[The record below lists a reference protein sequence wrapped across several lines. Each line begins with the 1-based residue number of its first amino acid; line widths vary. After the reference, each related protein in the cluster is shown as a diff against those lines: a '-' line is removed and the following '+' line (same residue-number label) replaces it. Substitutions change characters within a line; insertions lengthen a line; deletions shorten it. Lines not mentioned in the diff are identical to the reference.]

1 MGLFPD
7 FGNIN
12 SLGGILAALIQLL
25 ILAIFFRAILSWFVR
40 DPYNPIARA
49 LDTITEP
56 ILQPL
61 RQIVP
66 RLGMM
71 DITPLVAII
80 LLSVI
85 ARLVASSGI

>member
-1 MGLFPD
+1 MFFPD
-7 FGNIN
+7 FGSID
-12 SLGGILAALIQLL
+12 SLGGLLAAVIQLL
-25 ILAIFFRAILSWFVR
+25 SLAIFFRAILSWFVR
-40 DPYNPIARA
+40 DPYNPIVRA

-66 RLGMM
+66 RMGMM
-71 DITPLVAII
+71 DITPLVAIV

-85 ARLVASSGI
+85 ASLVRNNFPI

>member
-1 MGLFPD
+1 MLFPD
-7 FGNIN
+7 FGSIDTI
-12 SLGGILAALIQLL
+12 GGLLAALIQLL
-25 ILAIFFRAILSWFVR
+25 SLAIFLRAILSWVIR

-66 RLGMM
+66 RMGMM
-71 DITPLVAII
+71 DITPLVAIV

-85 ARLVASSGI
+85 ASLVRNSGI